1 MTSVRHTPRPTPP
14 LDPVLAA
21 VRESVL
27 AVGVRRTTLTDV
39 ARRAGVSRMT
49 LYRRAP
55 DVKALILEL
64 LARELGA
71 VITDEERRAQA
82 LRTGR
87 ARLVATAVAVVQRLP
102 REPLLRRVLEVDP
115 ELLLPYLVQRQG
127 STQKLAVAEIKRML
141 DAAVADGS
149 VRECDTSVV
158 AAVLVHVITPFVV
171 GRAAL
176 PRRAATSAAKELSVL
191 LDRWLST

>member
-1 MTSVRHTPRPTPP
+1 MTSVRHTPLAP
-14 LDPVLAA
+14 LDDPVLAA

-55 DVKALILEL
+55 DVKALILAL
-64 LARELGA
+64 LASELGG
-71 VITDEERRAQA
+71 VIAQEEQRHAA
-82 LRTGR
+82 LTTGR
-87 ARLVATAVAVVQRLP
+87 DRLVATAVAVVDRLP
-102 REPLLRRVLEVDP
+102 RDPLLRRILDVDP

-127 STQKLAVAEIKRML
+127 ATQRMAVAEIRRML
-141 DAAVADGS
+141 DTAVADGS
-149 VRECDTSVV
+149 VRDCDTAVL
-158 AAVLVHVITPFVV
+158 AACLVHVITPFIV

-176 PRRAATSAAKELSVL
+176 PRRAATAVASELTLL
-191 LDRWLST
+191 LDRWLAP

>member
-1 MTSVRHTPRPTPP
+1 MTSVRHTLTTPP
-14 LDPVLAA
+14 TDQILAA

-64 LARELGA
+64 LTNELGA
-71 VITDEERRAQA
+71 VIAREEERLSA
-82 LRTGR
+82 LPSGR
-87 ARLVATAVAVVQRLP
+87 DRLVATAVGVVDRLP
-102 REPLLRRVLEVDP
+102 REPLLRRILEVDP

-127 STQKLAVAEIKRML
+127 STQRLAVAEVRRML

-149 VRECDTSVV
+149 VRACDTSVL
-158 AAVLVHVITPFVV
+158 AACLVHVITPFIV

-176 PRRAATSAAKELSVL
+176 PRRASAAVRGELSVM
-191 LDRWLST
+191 LDRWLAP

>member
-1 MTSVRHTPRPTPP
+1 M
-14 LDPVLAA
+14 LAA

-55 DVKALILEL
+55 DVQALILEL
-64 LARELGA
+64 LALELGA
-71 VITDEERRAQA
+71 VIAHEEQRATA
-82 LRTGR
+82 LPTGR
-87 ARLVATAVAVVQRLP
+87 ERLVATAVAVVDRLP

-127 STQKLAVAEIKRML
+127 STQRLALTEIKRML

-149 VRECDTSVV
+149 VRDCDTGVV
-158 AAVLVHVITPFVV
+158 AAVLVQVITPFIV
-171 GRAAL
+171 GRATL
-176 PRRAATSAAKELSVL
+176 PRRAAGAATKELSVL
-191 LDRWLST
+191 LDRWLAP

>member
-1 MTSVRHTPRPTPP
+1 M
-14 LDPVLAA
+14 LAA

-64 LARELGA
+64 LALELGA
-71 VITDEERRAQA
+71 VIAHEEQRAMR
-82 LRTGR
+82 LPTGR
-87 ARLVATAVAVVQRLP
+87 ERLVATAVAVVDRLP

-149 VRECDTSVV
+149 VRACDTAVV
-158 AAVLVHVITPFVV
+158 AAVLVHVITPFIV

-176 PRRAATSAAKELSVL
+176 PRRAATAAAKELSVL
-191 LDRWLST
+191 LDRWLTP

>member
-1 MTSVRHTPRPTPP
+1 MTSVRHTPDAPP
-14 LDPVLAA
+14 VDPVLAA

-64 LARELGA
+64 LAVELGA
-71 VITDEERRAQA
+71 VIAHEEQRAQE
-82 LRTGR
+82 LHTGR
-87 ARLVATAVAVVQRLP
+87 ERLVATAVAVVDRLP

-115 ELLLPYLVQRQG
+115 ELLLPYLVHRQG

-149 VRECDTSVV
+149 VRDCDTAVV
-158 AAVLVHVITPFVV
+158 AAVLVHVITPFIV

-176 PRRAATSAAKELSVL
+176 PRRAGTGAAKELSVL
-191 LDRWLST
+191 LDRWLTP